1 MTIQDETI
9 QHVISANKTKKFNK
23 EKIQNELD
31 DCLECLTIL
40 DNAIESTYFDDK
52 HSLIMQSWCKEYKT
66 RLNNLREQLK
76 DNNG

>member
-1 MTIQDETI
+1 MTIQDEII
-9 QHVISANKTKKFNK
+9 QHVISTNKAK